1 MGQAVN
7 GVDLSIYDPDDA
19 LEKSEQIAEK
29 YIKNIYGS
37 NFTSQQ
43 QEELD
48 LVSRKFQSECSLVQP
63 FQSCDE
69 FQSSRKD
76 WKRKEY
82 SDSDTEDENALF
94 YKQSKMEKKKKVKI
108 STKPKQELVPAKPIL
123 KHTDLFDHDRDVFD
137 IELD

>member
-1 MGQAVN
+1 MPVNLDLFLEMGQAVN

-48 LVSRKFQSECSLVQP
+48 LVSRKF
-63 FQSCDE
+63 
-69 FQSSRKD
+69 
-76 WKRKEY
+76 
-82 SDSDTEDENALF
+82 
-94 YKQSKMEKKKKVKI
+94 
-108 STKPKQELVPAKPIL
+108 
-123 KHTDLFDHDRDVFD
+123 
-137 IELD
+137 